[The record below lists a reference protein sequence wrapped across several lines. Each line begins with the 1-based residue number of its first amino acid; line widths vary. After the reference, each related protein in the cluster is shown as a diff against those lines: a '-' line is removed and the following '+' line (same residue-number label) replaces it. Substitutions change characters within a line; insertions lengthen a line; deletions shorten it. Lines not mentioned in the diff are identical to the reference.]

1 MKLKKVIIFIMFS
14 VGLSSFI
21 FAADIEITNAGVTEA
36 NGVYKESGV
45 FNGHPKYVKG
55 NCEIRYKG
63 KRAKWM
69 LYIDDKQYYRNF
81 EDSEKCPTSGWKIT
95 RRAKDISTELPSV
108 KIKSEVN

>member
-45 FNGHPKYVKG
+45 FNGHPK
-55 NCEIRYKG
+55 
-63 KRAKWM
+63 
-69 LYIDDKQYYRNF
+69 
-81 EDSEKCPTSGWKIT
+81 
-95 RRAKDISTELPSV
+95 
-108 KIKSEVN
+108 